1 MIDLTLLAL
10 PGLLGTLV
18 CELVLWCVMDE
29 HARMGKLWN
38 RAKLNMP
45 TIGTE
50 VCVVDPVEDKPDRVG
65 KVVAVNRIANTLD
78 VMFPDGSREGGVP
91 REYTST
97 GARPLHL
104 AAPVLVQRS

>member
-1 MIDLTLLAL
+1 
-10 PGLLGTLV
+10 
-18 CELVLWCVMDE
+18 MD
-29 HARMGKLWN
+29 AVKLWN

-97 GARPLHL
+97 GAD
-104 AAPVLVQRS
+104 PVNHRDESLCATVMVPCSCSFHAMYLPQKLGI